1 MVGLTVLGERLDSMF
16 LEVFSDTD
24 DSMIPSRQQLPPE
37 IAIVWMTPECT
48 YGHVSSTAFHSQ
60 NSRLLNQLK
69 PLRGCLDVNI
79 DLHI

>member
-1 MVGLTVLGERLDSMF
+1 MVGLAVLGERLDSL
-16 LEVFSDTD
+16 LEVFSDIN

-60 NSRLLNQLK
+60 NLK
-69 PLRGCLDVNI
+69 AT
-79 DLHI
+79 